1 LRDLR
6 SLSIHAEVGDHQLYV
21 GRPLTDVYNRTWCNP
36 TEFVNVTRATDALVL
51 VARESPAAAGV
62 LGTHADRLRDRAV
75 TDTVHSATW
84 EEEPGRELHGV
95 FEGIAA
101 DRTFVVPVRAAHARA
116 TTDGVPAAFGACMG
130 EVVYCEPAGP
140 SPAVTDAIADRAAEH
155 VRPGPDAARLL
166 VGLGS
171 GDQPFERQAAD
182 YHATRLQQM
191 TDYGEVTTAFLLQNP
206 AVECARYAVTNDRVV
221 AVPLPL
227 VPSAATAEE
236 MPRKLE
242 VDRGGLSYAAPLAD
256 HPAVTDAIAARVAE
270 RRGGETDEPTASF
283 EDELAREGQRLA
295 ADGDGRSL

>member
-1 LRDLR
+1 M
-6 SLSIHAEVGDHQLYV
+6 
-21 GRPLTDVYNRTWCNP
+21 TRT
-36 TEFVNVTRATDALVL
+36 TDALVL
-51 VARESPAAAGV
+51 VARDSPAAAGV
-62 LGTHADRLRDRAV
+62 LETHARRLRERAV
-75 TDTVHSATW
+75 ADTVHTATW
-84 EEEPGRELHGV
+84 EEEPGRELRGV
-95 FEGIAA
+95 FGDLAA
-101 DRTFVVPVRAAHARA
+101 DRAFVVPVRAAHARA
-116 TTDGVPAAFGACMG
+116 TTDGVPAAFGACSG
-130 EVVYCEPAGP
+130 EVRYCEPAGP
-140 SPAVTDAIADRAAEH
+140 SPAVTEALADRAAGH
-155 VRPGPDAARLL
+155 VKPGPDASLLL

-182 YHATRLQQM
+182 YHATRLREM

-270 RRGGETDEPTASF
+270 RRAGDADAPTASF